1 MHLIESPCL
10 NGFGKQQMARLGTRK
25 QQPALTCELL
35 YTLETWLFYQ
45 MLPRPELVILGG
57 FLLYVS
63 LRARQ
68 GDLDSLS
75 SLEIWHGRIL
85 ARVVQTKT
93 SGKIGDRL
101 PIYLLGP

>member
-1 MHLIESPCL
+1 MSFKI
-10 NGFGKQQMARLGTRK
+10 
-25 QQPALTCELL
+25 
-35 YTLETWLFYQ
+35 
-45 MLPRPELVILGG
+45 ILGS

-63 LRARQ
+63 LRAGQ
-68 GDLDSLS
+68 GDLDSVL

-101 PIYLLGP
+101 LVLDCPT